1 MCFQAEAL
9 NREALFTDETENF
22 RFPTEPLEGD
32 DVYLRFRTARDNV
45 DYVYYIEDGS
55 RKEAVM
61 EKSDSDGL
69 FDYYEY
75 KITVGRERISY
86 SFKVVKGSEA
96 CYYNRLGATMDNQ
109 ECFHFRIAP
118 GFSTPDWACLLYTS
132 IQIKSLKES
141 YERPYSI

>member
-32 DVYLRFRTARDNV
+32 DVYLRFRSARDNV

-69 FDYYEY
+69 
-75 KITVGRERISY
+75 RNPA
-86 SFKVVKGSEA
+86 FKPLKLKNSSALLHDIGPHI
-96 CYYNRLGATMDNQ
+96 LHDLNQ
-109 ECFHFRIAP
+109 FRP
-118 GFSTPDWACLLYTS
+118 
-132 IQIKSLKES
+132 
-141 YERPYSI
+141 PYGL